1 MITKILVFKTDIKT
15 KKKLQ
20 VVKPVFNRHPGIAYW
35 SVDREDI
42 DNVLRIEAVENV
54 NEKEIIHLIK
64 TCGFYC
70 EVLTD

>member
-1 MITKILVFKTDIKT
+1 MMTKILVFKTDIKT

-42 DNVLRIEAVENV
+42 DNVLRIEAAEYL
-54 NEKEIIHLIK
+54 NETEIIQLIS
-64 TCGFYC
+64 TCGLYC
-70 EVLTD
+70 EVLND